1 MPNLNHRFF
10 GMSKGAG
17 GTMNTRK
24 KVFIACVLMAMS
36 VSVKCD
42 AAVSLNTGVKCV
54 KLSSGT
60 LCDRP
65 PESQLSAGGEFTT
78 NCGGVA
84 VTVISQCATDDA
96 GSGAA
101 VLSDDKLRMMVGG
114 ANANCWCK
122 IISPVVSA
130 WVPAGK
136 GSSLCSIQSYYGA
149 INEIGCLQACASYLE
164 SGSNNAFFEHI

>member
-1 MPNLNHRFF
+1 
-10 GMSKGAG
+10 MSKGAG

-42 AAVSLNTGVKCV
+42 AAVSLNTGVECV
-54 KLSSGT
+54 KLSSETTCYFPEYGSSTYSSWKPGEIT
-60 LCDRP
+60 LDCD
-65 PESQLSAGGEFTT
+65 
-78 NCGGVA
+78 GVA

-101 VLSDDKLRMMVGG
+101 VLPDDKLRMLVGG
-114 ANANCWCK
+114 TNTSCWCK

-130 WVPAGK
+130 WVPVGA
-136 GSSLCSIQSYYGA
+136 GSSLCNIQSSGY
-149 INEIGCLQACASYLE
+149 IDESGCIKACAEYLYNG
-164 SGSNNAFFEHI
+164 SSNNEYFEHI

>member
-1 MPNLNHRFF
+1 
-10 GMSKGAG
+10 
-17 GTMNTRK
+17 MNTRK
-24 KVFIACVLMAMS
+24 KVFIACMLTTMS

-54 KLSSGT
+54 KLSSQIA
-60 LCDRP
+60 CDRP

-101 VLSDDKLRMMVGG
+101 VLPDEKLRMMVNG
-114 ANANCWCK
+114 ANTNCWCK
-122 IISPVVSA
+122 MISPGVSA
-130 WVPAGK
+130 WVPMGK
-136 GSSLCSIQSYYGA
+136 GSSLCSIQSYGA
-149 INEIGCLQACASYLE
+149 ISEIGCLRACASYLE
-164 SGSNNAFFEHI
+164 MGEYNNEFFEHILW